1 MKNPTE
7 LKSQNLAPLE
17 PVKSASSGQNVSV
30 EETGRIHRLVE
41 LMRTVDINSPE
52 AKLNAT
58 SISDG
63 KGGRIL
69 L

>member
-1 MKNPTE
+1 MNNVYESRKDYQ
-7 LKSQNLAPLE
+7 SDQISE
-17 PVKSASSGQNVSV
+17 PVKQGVF
-30 EETGRIHRLVE
+30 EESNAIYQLVE
-41 LMRTVDINSPE
+41 LMKSVDINTPE

-58 SISDG
+58 TISDG

>member
-1 MKNPTE
+1 MENPAE
-7 LKSQNLAPLE
+7 LKSKNLAPLE
-17 PVKSASSGQNVSV
+17 PVKDASGGENVSV
-30 EETGRIHRLVE
+30 EGTNQIHRLVE

-58 SISDG
+58 TISDG

>member
-1 MKNPTE
+1 MMNNVYESKKDDQLINQNSIEEGNTI
-7 LKSQNLAPLE
+7 SQL
-17 PVKSASSGQNVSV
+17 VK
-30 EETGRIHRLVE
+30 
-41 LMRTVDINSPE
+41 LMNSVDINSPE

-58 SISDG
+58 TISDG